1 MEVGRQYQGRRRSV
15 AAGRPRRRGAGSAR
29 EGAAPWPPGQAPGRG
44 ARRWSGSFPPTGTWH
59 DSNRG
64 IGGVAGAAGIGIGR
78 NRREQSRPV
87 PDAELKGVRPAVGA
101 GAEGI
106 DAPLRQPGDGLHAGV
121 RPARTSGPA
130 AAHRRARTAATPV
143 QGVEDLMTQA
153 RGVTSTKIV
162 PFFLSVCA
170 KTIYDKNVTVT

>member
-29 EGAAPWPPGQAPGRG
+29 EGAAPWPPGRAPGRG
-44 ARRWSGSFPPTGTWH
+44 AQRWSGSSPPTGTWH

-130 AAHRRARTAATPV
+130 AAHRRPRAAATPV
-143 QGVEDLMTQA
+143 QGVEDLTTQA
-153 RGVTSTKIV
+153 RSHLHKNCS
-162 PFFLSVCA
+162 FFPLCLC
-170 KTIYDKNVTVT
+170 KNYLR